1 MYKHY
6 LRLNQNIVTQA
17 FSSAFEQ
24 PQEGDVLIYEGQ
36 ERHCQL
42 QTHTADSLPKYC
54 YENGELLEI
63 DHTQERKRRVIMAEL
78 SGLDAVIPRWA
89 EDAIEKNKL
98 HEKYKTAIARKEA
111 LRLEL
116 GSLK

>member
-6 LRLNQNIVTQA
+6 LRLTNNIVTQA

-36 ERHCQL
+36 ERHCQF
-42 QTHTADSLPKYC
+42 QTHTQDFLPKYR
-54 YENGELLEI
+54 YESGELLEI
-63 DHTQERKRRVIMAEL
+63 DHTQERKRRGILSEL
-78 SGLDAVIPRWA
+78 DGLDAVLPRWA
-89 EDAIEKNKL
+89 EDTIEKGKL

-116 GSLK
+116 KGL